1 MGIVGYLPLHRFS
14 SGQEAREIPPLLGLW
29 PGDRLLAGHPFLFH
43 VSHRIEAQLSA
54 VHKSREWPW
63 GAHMNHAFPQMFPP
77 FSNFVLTKTG
87 ELFQ

>member
-1 MGIVGYLPLHRFS
+1 LSAISPCVASQAGKKR
-14 SGQEAREIPPLLGLW
+14 ARYLLGLW

-54 VHKSREWPW
+54 VHKSREWLW
-63 GAHMNHAFPQMFPP
+63 GAHMNRAFPQMFPP
-77 FSNFVLTKTG
+77 FSNFVLTKAG